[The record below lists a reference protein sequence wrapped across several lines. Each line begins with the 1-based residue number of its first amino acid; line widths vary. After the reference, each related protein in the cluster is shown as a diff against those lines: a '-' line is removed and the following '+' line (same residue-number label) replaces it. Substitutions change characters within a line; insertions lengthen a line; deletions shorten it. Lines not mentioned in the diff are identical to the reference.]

1 MHIVRE
7 RESTCNGKVVVSE
20 RVMKESWVVAMTRE
34 ERERE
39 SGGIG
44 IWVWLERVTVKSGC

>member
-1 MHIVRE
+1 MHIVRERE

-20 RVMKESWVVAMTRE
+20 RVMKESWAVAMR

-39 SGGIG
+39 REWWHWHLGLVGVSD
-44 IWVWLERVTVKSGC
+44 R

>member
-1 MHIVRE
+1 
-7 RESTCNGKVVVSE
+7 
-20 RVMKESWVVAMTRE
+20 MKESWVAAMTRE
-34 ERERE
+34 ERERERE

>member
-1 MHIVRE
+1 
-7 RESTCNGKVVVSE
+7 
-20 RVMKESWVVAMTRE
+20 MKESWVVAMTRE
-34 ERERE
+34 ERERERERE

>member
-1 MHIVRE
+1 
-7 RESTCNGKVVVSE
+7 
-20 RVMKESWVVAMTRE
+20 MKESWVVAMTRE
-34 ERERE
+34 ERERERERERE